1 MIDAK
6 ALARQTR
13 FANGGR
19 MIKAIERRHPTR
31 VIDSHELILV
41 DRGTLPIFEQER
53 DHRVGPGEFVLLR
66 AGRRHG
72 GSADYPPGLR
82 FRWLHFHHR
91 GALPALPD
99 HGAWARPDIAIDLAA
114 RLLDEQD
121 RDDAPAGSCD
131 LLMTL
136 LLLECTAARPADGDD
151 PSGLAERAR
160 QHIVAH
166 HREPIGPGEVA
177 AGCGCSTD
185 HLGRLFRARFG
196 RSLGAA
202 LHDERIASAKA
213 LLRDGG
219 RSVGEVAT
227 ACGFADP
234 GYFRR
239 VFKRATGTSP
249 GAWARVHLRSRVN
262 AR

>member
-1 MIDAK
+1 MIDAGD
-6 ALARQTR
+6 LASRTR

-19 MIKAIERRHPTR
+19 LVTAVERRHPTR

-41 DRGTLPIFEQER
+41 ERGTLPIFEQ
-53 DHRVGPGEFVLLR
+53 DQDYRVAAGEYVLLR

-72 GSADYPPGLR
+72 GSADYPDDLR

-91 GALPALPD
+91 GPLPALPD
-99 HGAWARPDIAIDLAA
+99 HGAWARSEIATDLAA

-121 RDDAPAGSCD
+121 RPDAPPGSCD
-131 LLMTL
+131 LLMAL
-136 LLLECTAARPADGDD
+136 LLLECTASRPADGDD

-160 QHIVAH
+160 QHIAAR

-177 AGCGCSTD
+177 AACGCSAD
-185 HLGRLFRARFG
+185 HLGRLFRARYG
-196 RSLGAA
+196 QSLGAA
-202 LHDERIASAKA
+202 LQIERVASAKA

-219 RSVGEVAT
+219 CSIAAVAA

-249 GAWARVHLRSRVN
+249 GAWARMHLRSRVN